1 MPNPK
6 INRDRGK
13 RSEKAVAKRLNGRR
27 LGTLGA
33 QDVETSLFSIE
44 VKSRARFVGEAF
56 LSQARSHCPTG
67 KIPMAVVHL
76 HGRRHA
82 DDIILLRMSDFEDL
96 HGSINSYP

>member
-13 RSEKAVAKRLNGRR
+13 RSEKAVAQRLNGRR

-44 VKSRARFVGEAF
+44 VKSRKAFVGESF

-67 KIPMAVVHL
+67 KTPIAVVHL
-76 HGRRHA
+76 HGHRHS
-82 DDIILLRMSDFEDL
+82 DDIVLLALKDFQDL
-96 HGSINSYP
+96 HGNINP